1 MVELILTII
10 NHNNELSPKNLII
23 PRLPPQPISL
33 KPPLSQFSSI
43 TKVIKN
49 IIHPGCFLHTLCSWN
64 FSELEQ
70 VPVQALAQS
79 SKFLSETWITT
90 RSFTLSLMKQVNQV
104 NQVHHV
110 NQVNKVRHVNQVYQV
125 HHVNQVY
132 QVNWSKFLWETW
144 SQAGGT
150 FPGLKSLRRAVNV
163 PPGFCIFGIS

>member
-1 MVELILTII
+1 MVVLILII

-70 VPVQALAQS
+70 VPVQALAPS

-125 HHVNQVY
+125 
-132 QVNWSKFLWETW
+132 NWSKFLWETW

-163 PPGFCIFGIS
+163 PPDFCIFGIS